1 MLPVDPRTATFRLRF
16 KSICWPM
23 LIKPLAPAITG
34 RFDPFIKQADRIR
47 RRLRNTAKLIK
58 HGDEVS
64 WEPLLPLISTD
75 FRDWSGNPQRQSLP
89 SRCSLCIICGL
100 LVRRVNPHRCQHF
113 RYRHFGAGIPM
124 PAYRGLQFV
133 FSRVAHLQ
141 WLMRTSRTSGRI
153 PVGIPL
159 QGILC

>member
-34 RFDPFIKQADRIR
+34 RFDPFLKQADRIR
-47 RRLRNTAKLIK
+47 RRPRNTAKLIK

-113 RYRHFGAGIPM
+113 GYRHFSTVISVLAFRCQHIV
-124 PAYRGLQFV
+124 AYSSF
-133 FSRVAHLQ
+133 F
-141 WLMRTSRTSGRI
+141 
-153 PVGIPL
+153 
-159 QGILC
+159 QGWHTYNG